1 MKKLLLALS
10 FLVIGCTTWAQ
21 NVNSFIDI
29 CTYGY
34 EDGWSD
40 GYFEK
45 TVLHI
50 INNSD
55 ANLRMKGWII
65 YDNEDNS
72 IEYNGCYD
80 EFSLSPHQRRTFD
93 WNNNTGIHIIKEK
106 AWMIEL
112 QYYNEDTGDEV
123 ITKKAFKRANMIS
136 DIMYLEDVCEEANGG
151 HINFNSSIMTRNL
164 RLLKAHILGILSFL
178 QR

>member
-50 INNSD
+50 INPS
-55 ANLRMKGWII
+55 LIP
-65 YDNEDNS
+65 DN
-72 IEYNGCYD
+72 YFQQ
-80 EFSLSPHQRRTFD
+80 FSGVFVGITVCLSA
-93 WNNNTGIHIIKEK
+93 K
-106 AWMIEL
+106 A
-112 QYYNEDTGDEV
+112 
-123 ITKKAFKRANMIS
+123 S
-136 DIMYLEDVCEEANGG
+136 
-151 HINFNSSIMTRNL
+151 
-164 RLLKAHILGILSFL
+164 
-178 QR
+178 